1 MKNTD
6 MANIKNK
13 KCVYFYDTSDDTCT
27 AKWNK
32 NKIMTIII
40 QKKKKKG
47 KAVYD
52 YLTRTSL

>member
-1 MKNTD
+1 

-32 NKIMTIII
+32 NKIMIIII
-40 QKKKKKG
+40 QKKKKKR
-47 KAVYD
+47 KS
-52 YLTRTSL
+52 SL